1 MCENVC
7 SRVVFVYVYAHRYQK
22 KVFYILELDDRQ
34 VWATRHGCWLNFDL
48 MEEQHLF
55 LTTQLSP
62 QPPENFYACKN
73 TVLH

>member
-34 VWATRHGCWLNFDL
+34 V
-48 MEEQHLF
+48 
-55 LTTQLSP
+55 
-62 QPPENFYACKN
+62 
-73 TVLH
+73 